1 MLTCAPRYS
10 SSVAITPKIIPST
23 SHAAR
28 VCEPKNRDLRPS
40 RCGSFRSRITPNVM
54 IPARTAT
61 ANRSSMNPVN
71 AQCPIHGMENVR
83 ENRAP
88 NDSMIVSSKTVK
100 PQNVGACAVPGTVH
114 FSSLRCPITSVVSV
128 ATSLPGCART
138 AAIRSGAGCPLPASR
153 FSHHSR
159 RPAIAN
165 ATTVRTR
172 PTVIRKTTR
181 TSSISGAQA

>member
-1 MLTCAPRYS
+1 M
-10 SSVAITPKIIPST
+10 PST
-23 SHAAR
+23 SHAAP
-28 VCEPKNRDLRPS
+28 VCEPKNREARPS
-40 RCGSFRSRITPNVM
+40 RCGSFRNLITANVM
-54 IPARTAT
+54 IPTSTAT
-61 ANRSSMNPVN
+61 ANRSSMNPMN

-83 ENRAP
+83 ENRSP
-88 NDSMIVSSKTVK
+88 YDSMIVSSKTVK
-100 PQNVGACAVPGTVH
+100 PQNVRACAMPGTVH

-128 ATSLPGCART
+128 ATSLPTCSRT
-138 AAIRSGAGCPLPASR
+138 ASIRSGAGCPLIASR